1 MGRYAKYKKLTKL
14 PSGSA
19 TKKIKQYYLA
29 EHLNFLDNFLKS
41 RQSKGNIT
49 EVETAQEEEQQNSED
64 EQLDD
69 STVEERDATQ
79 DSAQD
84 ANLPTTGDTSKASK
98 PAPIPPTLT
107 TEQKKDNGY
116 RKRKT
121 PFTSL
126 SDVNSSAFKYFETK
140 QRLLNQTSQKT
151 STEPDPDLAFLHSI
165 LPDMK
170 AMDARQKRQFKI
182 GVMKLA
188 DETLNNVEISSVAS
202 ASTRSSA
209 STFNYTSPSVDRFA
223 PNNEAAMDFGQTV
236 EEEGDFNIKNYLY
249 MMPK

>member
-1 MGRYAKYKKLTKL
+1 MVADCKERWKNVRGRYAKYKKQTKL

-19 TKKIKQYYLA
+19 TKQIKQYYLA

-41 RQSKGNIT
+41 RQSM
-49 EVETAQEEEQQNSED
+49 AREEEEQNSED

-69 STVEERDATQ
+69 GTVEERDATQ

-84 ANLPTTGDTSKASK
+84 ANLPTSGDTSKASR

-107 TEQKKDNGY
+107 TEQKSDSGY

-126 SDVNSSAFKYFETK
+126 SEVNGSAFKYFETK
-140 QRLLNQTSQKT
+140 QRFLNQTSQRT

-170 AMDARQKRQFKI
+170 AMDARQKRQLKI

-202 ASTRSSA
+202 APTRSSDN
-209 STFNYTSPSVDRFA
+209 TFNYTSPSVDGFA

-236 EEEGDFNIKNYLY
+236 GED
-249 MMPK
+249 